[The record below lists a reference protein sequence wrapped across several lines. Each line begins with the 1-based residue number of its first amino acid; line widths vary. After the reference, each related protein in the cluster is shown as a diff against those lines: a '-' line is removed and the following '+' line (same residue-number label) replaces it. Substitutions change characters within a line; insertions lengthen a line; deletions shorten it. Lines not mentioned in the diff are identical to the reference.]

1 MTQFGRQF
9 GKAEIKAI
17 QEMNER
23 VVDSIFS
30 VEKQQK
36 EDTASPLDGKP
47 RSKAERQAFAQATL
61 ADPLA
66 LGAFHDDMAQQ
77 EGLTPERPISREW
90 VAMVIKMTKELR
102 EQ

>member
-36 EDTASPLDGKP
+36 EDTAS
-47 RSKAERQAFAQATL
+47 
-61 ADPLA
+61 
-66 LGAFHDDMAQQ
+66 
-77 EGLTPERPISREW
+77 
-90 VAMVIKMTKELR
+90 
-102 EQ
+102 